1 MIPFTTR
8 AVRKQ
13 TGTALLSCSRQCLPR
28 PARLYST
35 PTKRSSAPVLETLN
49 PKLPDSY
56 PAFLPALPNLA
67 EPAGN
72 VQDDPATS
80 DMHSFLLTRTP
91 YTVLP
96 TPLPGDKHSE
106 LNDLYYTD
114 SPTSDLIAVMDA
126 CLHNCFDVHRAKE
139 IFDDMRAKRAE
150 QILHPRLYTAFVE
163 AYLEMALKE
172 PEKKSLWVEDAWIL
186 LDSLFSGKEKV
197 PVTTGAYALALIAWL
212 RYSSENAPTYIDGVT
227 KHTPGSLLK
236 GIVDNELS
244 IVTVVSDRAIKSSED
259 AQKIIRALT
268 GAAVQHNYPEIIREL
283 GHAESLG
290 SSLPDPLLDV
300 PEVRPVTVDTPVLN
314 EDGTPSGK
322 TETEIPFNL
331 NVLRKHLAHVS
342 LARRVLSEDLAARQK
357 LLEDSVYDVAVQ
369 RMRRQAELFKELGL
383 GDSVLRTQDL
393 QLWMWQWHQ
402 LLQTRLKEDIPL
414 LIEEEAAPSAGRRR
428 QPLGP
433 FLSLV
438 QPEKLSLI
446 TILEVM
452 HLQGTGGVADGMK
465 AARGLVSVGRA
476 IELEYKAQ
484 MCKKNNISLPSTA
497 RVGESGYFSRYSYR
511 DLHARRVAARKYM
524 EDAEEWTG
532 DWTQSLRVRVGSF
545 LVDRL
550 MDVAKVIRTGLD
562 KRTGEPIEEEQPAF
576 THSYEYLRG
585 YKLGIIKLNP
595 VVAERMAKDSIRDT
609 MHPRHL
615 PMLVKPKPWLNYNEG
630 GYFYNKSQV
639 MRFKDSQEQQQYLK
653 YASSRGNVE
662 LVYAGLDV
670 LGSTPWQINRKIFDV
685 VLEVWNAGY
694 RLGKLPPAVHDEPEP
709 EKTAEMETD
718 QKARSVYIQ
727 RQRQWLVNK
736 ANNHSDRCNVNYKI
750 EIARAF
756 LGDVFYLPHNLD
768 FRGRAYPLPP
778 HLNHIGDDLSRGL
791 LLFGEAK
798 PLTKRGLRWLKI
810 HLSNLYGY
818 DKATFDERVAFVHK
832 HLDDIYDSAEN
843 PLTGRKWWQKTDDP
857 WQCLAACMELKAA
870 LDSPDPYAYKCALPI
885 HQDGTCNGLQHYA
898 ALGGDAH
905 GARQVNLD
913 VTDRPSD
920 VYTYVANMVEKR
932 MRKDLERDPGN
943 KFAKMLLGKI
953 ARKVVKQTVMTTVYG
968 VTFVG
973 AREQIER
980 QLKDRGDVPL
990 EECYL
995 AAAYLAKQ
1003 VLQCIGDLFQGANDI
1018 MNWLTACARIIS
1030 KSVPGDRVLEAME
1043 LDQVSRYKKTKGI
1056 TTRLRKEQMS
1066 AVVWTT
1072 PLGLPIVQPYR
1083 KVKRKQIMTSLQSV
1097 YISDPNA
1104 PAEVNSQKQASAFP
1118 PNFIHSLDATHM
1130 LLTALECRTQ
1140 GLTFASV
1147 HDSYWTHASSIDQ
1160 MSTVIRDT
1168 FIALHSSDVLG
1179 RLLSEFRERY
1189 RGYRVPVSSLRTS
1202 QILKQLGIVDTAADI
1217 SSRRRKRNTIGAVP
1231 EPTLATESADALIQ
1245 TAEEDEEPAE
1255 IVECPPTVSVLS
1267 KEQAVMLLKPVRG
1280 QAKRNKGTASSATT
1294 QGQPVSLEGKFVD
1307 LIDLLPPVPEKGEFD
1322 VNKIKSSVY
1331 FFS

>member
-1 MIPFTTR
+1 M
-8 AVRKQ
+8 
-13 TGTALLSCSRQCLPR
+13 
-28 PARLYST
+28 
-35 PTKRSSAPVLETLN
+35 
-49 PKLPDSY
+49 
-56 PAFLPALPNLA
+56 
-67 EPAGN
+67 
-72 VQDDPATS
+72 
-80 DMHSFLLTRTP
+80 
-91 YTVLP
+91 
-96 TPLPGDKHSE
+96 
-106 LNDLYYTD
+106 
-114 SPTSDLIAVMDA
+114 
-126 CLHNCFDVHRAKE
+126 
-139 IFDDMRAKRAE
+139 
-150 QILHPRLYTAFVE
+150 
-163 AYLEMALKE
+163 
-172 PEKKSLWVEDAWIL
+172 
-186 LDSLFSGKEKV
+186 
-197 PVTTGAYALALIAWL
+197 
-212 RYSSENAPTYIDGVT
+212 
-227 KHTPGSLLK
+227 
-236 GIVDNELS
+236 
-244 IVTVVSDRAIKSSED
+244 
-259 AQKIIRALT
+259 
-268 GAAVQHNYPEIIREL
+268 
-283 GHAESLG
+283 G
-290 SSLPDPLLDV
+290 SSLPDPYLDV
-300 PEVRPVTVDTPVLN
+300 PEVRPVTVTTPVLN
-314 EDGTPSGK
+314 DDGSLTGEA
-322 TETEIPFNL
+322 ETEIPFNL
-331 NVLRKHLAHVS
+331 DILRKHLAHVS

-383 GDSVLRTQDL
+383 GDSVLRKQDL

-402 LLQTRLKEDIPL
+402 QLQTRLREDIAL
-414 LIEEEAAPSAGRRR
+414 LIKEEASPKTGRIRKNAQ

-433 FLSLV
+433 FLSLIK
-438 QPEKLSLI
+438 PEKLSLI

-465 AARGLVSVGRA
+465 IARGLVGVGRA

-484 MCKKNNISLPSTA
+484 MCKKNNISMPSTA
-497 RVGESGYFSRYSYR
+497 RVGESGFFSRYSYH
-511 DLHARRVAARKYM
+511 DLHARRVTARKYM
-524 EDAEEWTG
+524 EDAEEWTS

-550 MDVAKVIRTGLD
+550 MDVAKVIRTGVN
-562 KRTGEPIEEEQPAF
+562 KRTGEAVEEEQPAF

-585 YKLGIIKLNP
+585 YKLGIIRLNP
-595 VVAERMAKDSIRDT
+595 VVGERMAKDSIRDT

-630 GYFYNKSQV
+630 GYIYNKNQV
-639 MRFKDSQEQQQYLK
+639 MRFKESQEQQQYLK
-653 YASSRGNVE
+653 HASSRGNVE

-694 RLGKLPPAVHDEPEP
+694 RLGKLPPAVHEEPEP
-709 EKTAEMETD
+709 EKTPEMESD
-718 QKARSVYIQ
+718 QKARSVFTQ

-736 ANNHSDRCNVNYKI
+736 ANNHSDRCSVNYKI

-768 FRGRAYPLPP
+768 FRGRAYPIPP
-778 HLNHIGDDLSRGL
+778 HLNHVGDDLSRGL

-798 PLTKRGLRWLKI
+798 PLGERGLRWLKI
-810 HLSNLYGY
+810 HLSGLYGY
-818 DKATFDERVAFVHK
+818 DKATFDERVEFVHK

-843 PLTGRKWWQKTDDP
+843 PLTGRKWWQKAGDP
-857 WQCLAACMELKAA
+857 WQCLATCMELKAA
-870 LDSPDPYAYKCALPI
+870 LDSPDPHAYECALPV

-898 ALGGDAH
+898 ALGGDAR
-905 GARQVNLD
+905 GAKQVNLD

-932 MRKDLERDPGN
+932 MQEDLERDPEN
-943 KFAKMLLGKI
+943 KFPKILLGKI

-973 AREQIER
+973 AREQIEK

-1018 MNWLTACARIIS
+1018 MNWLTACARIIA
-1030 KSVPGDRVLEAME
+1030 KSVPGDRVLEAVE
-1043 LDQVSRYKKTKGI
+1043 LDEASRSRKVKGVR
-1056 TTRLRKEQMS
+1056 TRLRKEQMA

-1083 KVKRKQIMTSLQSV
+1083 KIKRKQIMTSMQSV

-1147 HDSYWTHASSIDQ
+1147 HDSYWTHPSSIDH
-1160 MSTVIRDT
+1160 MSTIIRDT

-1179 RLLSEFRERY
+1179 RLLNEFRERY
-1189 RGYRVPVSSLRTS
+1189 KGYKVPIASLKTS
-1202 QILKQLGIVDTAADI
+1202 QILKQLGILDTAADI
-1217 SSRRRKRNTIGAVP
+1217 SSRRPKTTAAFELSPDN
-1231 EPTLATESADALIQ
+1231 ADAVV
-1245 TAEEDEEPAE
+1245 EDDEGLSAVLDRPPA
-1255 IVECPPTVSVLS
+1255 VSVLS
-1267 KEQAVMLLKPVRG
+1267 KEQAVEMLKPVRRG
-1280 QAKRNKGTASSATT
+1280 RGSRGKGAVTEA
-1294 QGQPVSLEGKFVD
+1294 SLEGKFVD
-1307 LIDLLPPVPEKGEFD
+1307 LVDLLPPVPVKGEFD